1 MNGTRFLDPHILAR
15 IDNLALLA
23 RTVVDGFI
31 NGLHHSPYFGLS
43 TDFAE
48 HRQYMPG
55 DDIRRIDWRVY
66 GRTDRFYVKEFEAD
80 TNANFSVLL
89 DISRSMAYA
98 SDAIT
103 KLDYGRYL
111 AACLTYLSRRQRDRV
126 GVVTFD
132 DDVRE
137 FIPASAKH
145 LDLVLHTLDRVEPGG
160 EGELSR
166 PLTKIAQSVRRRSIL
181 LLISDLYAEPDTI
194 VRQVAMLTNKGHDVI
209 VFHVLDAA
217 ELTFPFD
224 QASQFEDIE
233 TRDRIPVVPESQR
246 AEYLELMERHLTD
259 IGRRLV
265 QNRVDYYL
273 IDTSKPLDFALF
285 EYLSRRE
292 ALARVR

>member
-1 MNGTRFLDPHILAR
+1 VTGTRFLDPHVLAR

-31 NGLHHSPYFGLS
+31 NGLHRSPYFGLS

-66 GRTDRFYVKEFEAD
+66 GRSDRFYVKEFEAD

-132 DDVRE
+132 DDVRA
-137 FIPASAKH
+137 FIPTSAKH

-160 EGELSR
+160 EGELTR
-166 PLTKIAQSVRRRSIL
+166 PLTKVAESVRRRSIL
-181 LLISDLYAEPDTI
+181 LLISDLYAEPDTV
-194 VRQVAMLTNKGHDVI
+194 VRQIAMLTNKGHDVI
-209 VFHVLDAA
+209 VFHVLDTA

-233 TRDRIPVVPESQR
+233 TGDRIPVVPESQR
-246 AEYLELMERHLTD
+246 AEYLELMERHLSD
-259 IGRRLV
+259 IGSRLV

>member
-1 MNGTRFLDPHILAR
+1 MTGTRFLDPLVLAR

-31 NGLHHSPYFGLS
+31 NGLHRSPYFGLS

-66 GRTDRFYVKEFEAD
+66 GRSDRFYVKEFEAD

-132 DDVRE
+132 DDVRA
-137 FIPASAKH
+137 FIPTSAKH

-160 EGELSR
+160 EGELAR
-166 PLTKIAQSVRRRSIL
+166 PLTKVADSVRRRSIL
-181 LLISDLYAEPDTI
+181 LLISDLYAEPDTV
-194 VRQVAMLTNKGHDVI
+194 VRQTAMLTNKGHDVI
-209 VFHVLDAA
+209 VFHVLDTA

-224 QASQFEDIE
+224 QPSQFEDIE

-259 IGRRLV
+259 IGSRLV